1 MNDAALMYDAR
12 KKSLLIA
19 YLLWWF
25 LGGLGVHR
33 FYLGH
38 TSSGVIMLLLFVF
51 SCVLTIIAVG
61 LLGFVVLGLWW
72 LIDAFLLPS
81 MVTRHNV
88 ALVQSLR

>member
-1 MNDAALMYDAR
+1 
-12 KKSLLIA
+12 
-19 YLLWWF
+19 
-25 LGGLGVHR
+25 
-33 FYLGH
+33 
-38 TSSGVIMLLLFVF
+38 MLLLFVF

-61 LLGFVVLGLWW
+61 LLGFVILGLWW